1 MNKEQQ
7 IPILRVDGLKK
18 YYKDTGNGQNSKEK
32 QIRAVDDVS
41 FQIFKGETL
50 GLVGESGC
58 GKSTLA
64 KLIVQLEKPTDGTI
78 SFQNQDFSQMDKKE
92 KQDNRTKI
100 QMVFQDPYSS
110 LNPRKTIGDA
120 LRDPMIYHKICHKKE
135 VDKEI
140 LSLFDRV
147 GLPAGTLDRY
157 PKDFSGGQRQRIGI
171 ARALSLKPELLIC
184 DEPVSALDVSIQAQ
198 ILNLLKGIQ
207 KELCLS
213 MLFIG
218 HGLSVVQYI
227 SDRIAVMYEGKIVE
241 EGDSIQVFQNPTH
254 PYTKTLIS
262 SIPILDPALREQR
275 KE

>member
-218 HGLSVVQYI
+218 HGLSVVQHI

>member
-241 EGDSIQVFQNPTH
+241 EGDSIQVFQNPAH